1 VLPSYK
7 VIVNELRELRLIIK
21 ELRDLQFK
29 VMNYLSQP
37 VLLTAERK
45 KLLMT
50 VPSFLLKSYFALETL
65 KEGTATQ
72 VSRMTGRCRS
82 VESAYLNEL
91 TRMGL
96 VRKETRGQVPRRGR
110 VVVFKIVGQDQEP
123 FVLGKPLPSEVS
135 TLL

>member
-1 VLPSYK
+1 MPSYK
-7 VIVNELRELRLIIK
+7 VILNELRKLHLIIE

-29 VMNYLSQP
+29 VMDYLSQP
-37 VLLTAERK
+37 VLLSAERK

-72 VSRMTGRCRS
+72 VSRMTCRRRS

-96 VRKETRGQVPRRGR
+96 VRKETRGHS
-110 VVVFKIVGQDQEP
+110 VVFKIVGQKQE
-123 FVLGKPLPSEVS
+123 EE
-135 TLL
+135 T